1 MASCL
6 SNPVWFASITAS
18 ANQRLDSGENNPS
31 QQGADIEFSLAAISS
46 IVISTY
52 CEPERC
58 IAAAALLLL
67 FFSLKPGTLQHAV
80 SLLSRI
86 STNASMTER
95 RDLIAQLMSPTKLWS
110 PSPLPNSL
118 IVKARRKSS
127 TQKRNGLSREPVCV
141 ILLAQGDADGS
152 S

>member
-6 SNPVWFASITAS
+6 SNPIWFASITAS

-95 RDLIAQLMSPTKLWS
+95 RDPIAQLMSPTSYGHLH
-110 PSPLPNSL
+110 PCRTL
-118 IVKARRKSS
+118 
-127 TQKRNGLSREPVCV
+127 LS
-141 ILLAQGDADGS
+141 
-152 S
+152 